1 MKKIFFIITVTLFSA
16 NLFFAQ
22 TKKVATSSPE
32 IQNAF
37 PKSFD
42 NVNDF
47 EKILTPNQNT
57 TLETTLK
64 AFYKKAFY
72 NIIIVTISSTKPYK
86 DFQEY
91 TQNLDNYLANDLK
104 LDPTILI
111 VLSKELRQ
119 VQVLGVQLISYKL
132 NDDQT
137 KEIIATYA
145 VPEFKKGDYYKGL
158 EDACAQLI
166 KKLQ

>member
-1 MKKIFFIITVTLFSA
+1 MKKIFFIITITLFSA
-16 NLFFAQ
+16 NFFFAQ
-22 TKKVATSSPE
+22 TKKVTPSGSE
-32 IQNAF
+32 TQNAF

-47 EKILTPNQNT
+47 EKILTSSQKT
-57 TLETTLK
+57 TLDTTLK
-64 AFYKKAFY
+64 AFKKKSLY
-72 NIIIVTISSTKPYK
+72 NIFIVIVSSTKPFNN
-86 DFQEY
+86 FQEY
-91 TQNLDNYLANDLK
+91 TESLDKYLANDLK

-119 VQVLGVQLISYKL
+119 IQVLGVDQIRYKL

-137 KEIIATYA
+137 KEIIATFA

-158 EDACAQLI
+158 EDAVSQLI